1 MRQELGLLRLVSGG
15 QTGVD
20 QAALDAA
27 IELGIPHGGWC
38 PAGRKAEN
46 GQIPSRFQLME
57 TTSSHYPIRTEKN
70 VVDSDATLILFRRKL
85 TGGTLLTADLAR
97 RDGRP
102 LMAIDLL
109 ELATDSESNSNSAE
123 SRKMAEFFRWLE
135 ANGVRV
141 LNVAG
146 PRESSCPGIGQCA
159 KAFLLTAAAIQS

>member
-1 MRQELGLLRLVSGG
+1 M
-15 QTGVD
+15 
-20 QAALDAA
+20 
-27 IELGIPHGGWC
+27 
-38 PAGRKAEN
+38 
-46 GQIPSRFQLME
+46 
-57 TTSSHYPIRTEKN
+57 
-70 VVDSDATLILFRRKL
+70 ILFRRKL